1 MSAKH
6 NIKVHLPK
14 GTETNDGESPDKTE
28 GDRFDR
34 EPLEL
39 DRDWSSVTGGRVVEA
54 AKSPANDK

>member
-1 MSAKH
+1 MSAKR

-14 GTETNDGESPDKTE
+14 ETETNDGEISDKTE